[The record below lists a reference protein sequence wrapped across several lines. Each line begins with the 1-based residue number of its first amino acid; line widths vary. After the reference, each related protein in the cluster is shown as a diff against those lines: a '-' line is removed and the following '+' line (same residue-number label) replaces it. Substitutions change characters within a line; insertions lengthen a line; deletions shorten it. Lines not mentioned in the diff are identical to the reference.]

1 MSHGHDIDAADW
13 TDDDL
18 LTRQEAGGRL
28 KEEIDEVRDRLAG
41 LTGKPG
47 DTDDAEA
54 SLRLLTRRLT
64 ALEKAY
70 AAL

>member
-28 KEEIDEVRDRLAG
+28 KEEIDDVRDRLAG
-41 LTGKPG
+41 LANAPG
-47 DTDDAEA
+47 GDHVEA
-54 SLRLLTRRLT
+54 SVQLLTRRLA